1 MGGARSTHYYSSL
14 LPTWI
19 LRYFCAIFVGLL
31 LFTIFFEH
39 VLEKHVIISFT
50 LTPRVFFVLT
60 NIPFLRSH
68 RSLSLSRSLARS
80 VGSRTT

>member
-1 MGGARSTHYYSSL
+1 MGDAQCAPEEHPSL
-14 LPTWI
+14 FQLAAHLD

-50 LTPRVFFVLT
+50 LTPTRIFRT
-60 NIPFLRSH
+60 N
-68 RSLSLSRSLARS
+68 
-80 VGSRTT
+80 